1 MDKMINIGI
10 TGQAGFIGTYLYNFL
25 GLQQGITRIPFRDE
39 YFENSDH
46 LEKFVAQCDVIV
58 HLAALNR
65 HSEPDLLYRTNIE
78 LVQKLITTM
87 EKLNVRPHVLMSSST
102 QEERDNVYG
111 RSKKE
116 GRELFVN
123 WSERNHAGF
132 TGLIIPNVYGPF
144 GRPFYNSVV
153 STFSYQ
159 LTHNE
164 TPKIETDA
172 ELNLIYIDQLLKE
185 IYRVIDQKIYQPV
198 YPVPYQDSARVTDI
212 LAILTRFKTDYLE
225 NKILPDLS
233 SRFETSLF
241 NTFRNYIEPDFYPV
255 KYTEHQDE
263 RGSFVEVVKT
273 GSGGQFSFS
282 TTKPG
287 ITRGNHFH
295 TRKVERFSVIK
306 GEAVIRLRRIGT
318 AEIIEYRLSGNE
330 PSFVDIP
337 VWHTHNITNV
347 GESELLTLFW
357 INEFFDPNDPDT
369 FYEIVE

>member
-25 GLQQGITRIPFRDE
+25 GLQQGVKRIPFRDE
-39 YFENSDH
+39 YFENTDL
-46 LEKFVAQCDVIV
+46 LENFVAQCDVIV

-123 WSERNHAGF
+123 WSERNHTGF

-357 INEFFDPNDPDT
+357 INEFYDPNDPDT

>member
-123 WSERNHAGF
+123 WSERNHTGF

-357 INEFFDPNDPDT
+357 INEFYDPNDPDT